1 MNLNE
6 LLSGYLSFTG
16 RPAATLTATEYI
28 EFYKLSAL
36 TLNSNFPDSDMKTEK
51 RIPAEKVTS
60 EVSVPANTTPNVL
73 DNPPTDNY
81 MVSDSV
87 EERAESIVDERDNTV
102 AFHKGKE
109 MSQEE
114 LRPTSKITESVS
126 SRVPVNNRESETK
139 DKKEITAEQQ
149 ANALAILRSVSG

>member
-16 RPAATLTATEYI
+16 RPVATLTATEYI

-36 TLNSNFPDSDMKTEK
+36 ALNSGSSNVNVEK
-51 RIPAEKVTS
+51 NTPVENVAP
-60 EVSVPANTTPNVL
+60 EVSVPINTTTNA
-73 DNPPTDNY
+73 TDILSVDDHI
-81 MVSDSV
+81 VSNSV
-87 EERAESIVDERDNTV
+87 KEKAESIVDERDNTV
-102 AFHKGKE
+102 AFPKGKE

-114 LRPTSKITESVS
+114 LKPTSKITESVS
-126 SRVPVNNRESETK
+126 SRVPVNNQKPETK